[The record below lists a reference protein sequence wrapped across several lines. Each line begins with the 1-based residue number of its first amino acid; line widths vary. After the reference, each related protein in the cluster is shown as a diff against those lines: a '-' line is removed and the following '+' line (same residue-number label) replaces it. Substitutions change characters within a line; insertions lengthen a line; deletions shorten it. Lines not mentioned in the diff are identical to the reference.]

1 MGIAEFTPLLL
12 VALIGL
18 VWHVVLLA
26 FAPDVSEIEEHK
38 NRWGRIKGV
47 VLNLAAIF
55 VLITPLLIILWKV
68 TLS

>member
-26 FAPDVSEIEEHK
+26 FAPDVSEIEEPK
-38 NRWGRIKGV
+38 NRRDRIKGA

-55 VLITPLLIILWKV
+55 FLITPLLIILCKV